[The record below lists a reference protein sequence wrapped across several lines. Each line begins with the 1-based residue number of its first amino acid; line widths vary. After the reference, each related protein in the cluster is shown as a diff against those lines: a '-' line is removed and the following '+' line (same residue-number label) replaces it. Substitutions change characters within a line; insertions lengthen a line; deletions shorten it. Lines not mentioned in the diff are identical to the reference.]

1 MWSGS
6 NSWENDVDRTAPRHV
21 LVIST
26 DQSLLLEVN
35 DILEAAGYVVSLLPY
50 YNHDRE
56 EIKRLAPNLI
66 VLDYKWSGD
75 DNGWSLLQLLR
86 LDPKTVATSIVLC
99 TGAAREADALQHH
112 LGTLG
117 VRVVLKPYLAAT
129 LLSAIADT
137 LIGAHSASPVM
148 RTSV

>member
-1 MWSGS
+1 
-6 NSWENDVDRTAPRHV
+6 
-21 LVIST
+21 
-26 DQSLLLEVN
+26 
-35 DILEAAGYVVSLLPY
+35 
-50 YNHDRE
+50 
-56 EIKRLAPNLI
+56 
-66 VLDYKWSGD
+66 
-75 DNGWSLLQLLR
+75 LR

-112 LGTLG
+112 LSTLD